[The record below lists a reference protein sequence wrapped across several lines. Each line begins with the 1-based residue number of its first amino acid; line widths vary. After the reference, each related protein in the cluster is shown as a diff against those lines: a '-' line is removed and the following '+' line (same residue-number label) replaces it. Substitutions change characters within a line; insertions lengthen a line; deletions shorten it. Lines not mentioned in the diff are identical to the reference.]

1 LSADVAKV
9 RLLFV
14 DGGSYHHEEIE
25 IPTALLERHERL
37 IDCLQEEP
45 DVLKQVYVDVSRLCS
60 AQLVKTEGAKAP
72 GE

>member
-1 LSADVAKV
+1 MSADVAKV

-45 DVLKQVYVDVSRLCS
+45 DVLKQVYVDVSRLCA
-60 AQLVKTEGAKAP
+60 AQLVKTEGT
-72 GE
+72 